1 MTHGERALL
10 KLARHVERPSLV
22 AEVALELAENRRCRV
37 ARELST
43 AARIEAVDRLDQA
56 QARNLK

>member
-1 MTHGERALL
+1 L

-22 AEVALELAENRRCRV
+22 AEVALELAENRGRRV
-37 ARELST
+37 ARELRT